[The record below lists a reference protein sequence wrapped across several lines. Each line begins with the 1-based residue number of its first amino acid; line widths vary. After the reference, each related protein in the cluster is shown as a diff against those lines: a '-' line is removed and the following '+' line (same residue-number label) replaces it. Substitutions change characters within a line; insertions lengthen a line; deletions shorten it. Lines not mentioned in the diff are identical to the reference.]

1 MTDAQVPRAHPAT
14 RARRRLRPVPPQGLD
29 QGHHGRDRGGIP
41 EEIVD
46 ALFADLA
53 WWASTPRWSGSG
65 FTRFAIELADLPGHP
80 ARVIARRHKA
90 MLEAHLAELLARMQV
105 ASPHERAREIWL
117 LLEGTMAMILV
128 HRDPS
133 YAAASAAA
141 ARRLVDNTARRCG

>member
-1 MTDAQVPRAHPAT
+1 
-14 RARRRLRPVPPQGLD
+14 
-29 QGHHGRDRGGIP
+29 
-41 EEIVD
+41 
-46 ALFADLA
+46 
-53 WWASTPRWSGSG
+53 
-65 FTRFAIELADLPGHP
+65 
-80 ARVIARRHKA
+80 